1 MSIVIE
7 MVQSTH
13 IQYITNYF
21 IKFCNYLNHFKS
33 IFALCNILLHVL
45 FYQKYIFQ
53 SFNINKKCSFLWHF
67 TLFDNWFGGSWKLH
81 NFEKNCMCDNIF

>member
-1 MSIVIE
+1 MLRLKEKLVQMFFVKSNESKISIVIE

-53 SFNINKKCSFLWHF
+53 SFNINKKCSFL
-67 TLFDNWFGGSWKLH
+67 
-81 NFEKNCMCDNIF
+81 